1 MQTRGEL
8 EQHFRH
14 QVRMTLFSVSDR
26 LKSFG
31 RHYHLIRNNSATISS
46 FQSIGMHWTYKR
58 LARMM
63 GLPRRVSAAT
73 PLSDQTALGKRSGR
87 FRDHRP
93 VGSWNEKPKRVV
105 ISPVGV
111 RQGALMFGITYVING
126 HKVEPR
132 TRVAAKELPE
142 TIELCDAPA
151 LQPSL
156 EDSRRSTEGKDVH
169 APPRDHP
176 VPRGRLTGPQ

>member
-1 MQTRGEL
+1 
-8 EQHFRH
+8 
-14 QVRMTLFSVSDR
+14 
-26 LKSFG
+26 
-31 RHYHLIRNNSATISS
+31 
-46 FQSIGMHWTYKR
+46 
-58 LARMM
+58 MM

-73 PLSDQTALGKRSGR
+73 PSSDQTAWGKRSRTAPRPSTCR
-87 FRDHRP
+87 FLER
-93 VGSWNEKPKRVV
+93 KPKRVV

-111 RQGALMFGITYVING
+111 RKGALMFGITYVING

-156 EDSRRSTEGKDVH
+156 EDSRQSTGRKE
-169 APPRDHP
+169 PT
-176 VPRGRLTGPQ
+176 RGAASPSRPTQ